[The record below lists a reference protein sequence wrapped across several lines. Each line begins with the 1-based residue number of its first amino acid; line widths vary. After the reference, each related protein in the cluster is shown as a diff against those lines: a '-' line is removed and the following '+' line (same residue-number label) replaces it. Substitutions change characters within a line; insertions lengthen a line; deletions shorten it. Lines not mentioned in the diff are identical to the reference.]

1 MITKNSASA
10 LMLSAGLLLSG
21 QSLADNLSSFQDMD
35 VFDLEWAS
43 DPQVSPDGET
53 IVYRRNFM
61 DVMTDSRQGRLWLID
76 ADGNHHMKLTDKDV
90 GEGGAVW
97 SPDGTRLAYV
107 SRGSNGSEIFVYWL
121 KSGKVARITE
131 LERSPSGLSWSPDGK
146 QLAFSALVPET
157 PPVLVTMPGKPK
169 GAKWADAPRI
179 TDRLK
184 YEQDG
189 RGYIEPGFSHYFVVP
204 ADGGTPRQVTSGN
217 FHYRGQP
224 QWTPDGKALIF
235 SANREDDFE
244 RKFRNTDIFSVDITT
259 GEISKLTENP
269 GPDHSPVV
277 SPDGKQ
283 IAWLGHPDKVQAYQV
298 TRLYVMNADGSDKRE
313 IDTGLD
319 RSLRNLTWSESGLYF
334 QYDNHGNT
342 KIASTTLKGKVTK
355 LSDNV
360 GGTTVA
366 RPYGGGSYS
375 VNDDGDIAFTYSTP
389 YRPADV
395 ALIEGRKKPQLLTG
409 LNEDVLAYRNLGKVE
424 EVWYK
429 STADGRDIQ
438 GWVVFPPDY
447 EKGKTYP
454 LIVENHGGP
463 ISNYGDRFSPEIQ
476 LYASAGYVVFYP
488 NPRGSTSYGEEFANL
503 LFNNYPGEDY
513 QDVMDGVD
521 EMIRRG
527 YTSEDQLY
535 VTGGSAGGIMSAWMI
550 GKNNRFEAAA
560 VVKPVMNWISKL
572 LSADNYYMYAD
583 YRYPG
588 QVWENPETYWK
599 FSPVSLVGN
608 IQTPTLVMVGD
619 ADMRTPLSE
628 AKQLYSALK
637 IRNIDTALVEMPGSY
652 HFISNRPSQMISK
665 VKHVLAW
672 FEKYPAADADDAPA
686 ETEQ

>member
-1 MITKNSASA
+1 
-10 LMLSAGLLLSG
+10 
-21 QSLADNLSSFQDMD
+21 MD
-35 VFDLEWAS
+35 VFELEWAS
-43 DPQVSPDGET
+43 APEISPDGKH
-53 IVYRRNFM
+53 IVYRRNGM
-61 DVMTDSRQGRLWLID
+61 DVMSDARTGNLWMMN
-76 ADGNHHMKLTDKDV
+76 ADGSEHMKLTTDDIS
-90 GEGGAVW
+90 EGNAVW
-97 SPDGTRLAYV
+97 SPDGSRIAYTRK
-107 SRGSNGSEIFVYWL
+107 GQNGAEIFVYRVRD
-121 KSGKVARITE
+121 GKVARLTE
-131 LERSPSGLSWSPDGK
+131 LERAPSGLSWSPDGK
-146 QLAFSALVPET
+146 TIAFSMLVPSA
-157 PPVLVTMPGKPK
+157 PPVMVKMPAKPE
-169 GAKWADAPRI
+169 GAKWAANPRI

-189 RGYIEPGFSHYFVVP
+189 RGYIEPGFSHLFVVP
-204 ADGGTPRQVTSGN
+204 ADGGTPRKITSGD
-217 FHYRGQP
+217 FQHRGQP
-224 QWTPDGKALIF
+224 QWTPDGRTLVF
-235 SANREDDFE
+235 SANRQPDAEHN
-244 RKFRNTDIFSVDITT
+244 FRNTDIYSVEIENGTIKQLTT
-259 GEISKLTENP
+259 QT
-269 GPDHSPVV
+269 GPDHHPVL
-277 SPDGKQ
+277 SPDGKK
-283 IAWLGHPDKVQAYQV
+283 IAWLGYPDKLMAYQT
-298 TRLYVMNADGSDKRE
+298 TRLYVMDVDGSDKKE
-313 IDTGLD
+313 IDLKLD
-319 RSLRNLTWSESGLYF
+319 RSVSNPVWNKHGIYF
-334 QYDNHGNT
+334 QYDDHGNT
-342 KIASTTLKGKVTK
+342 KIAVTGLNGKVKK
-355 LSDNV
+355 LADNV

-366 RPYGGGSYS
+366 RPYGGGSFS
-375 VNDDGDIAFTYSTP
+375 VNNKGVIAYTHTTP

-395 ALIEGRKKPQLLTG
+395 AVLAKNDAKPELVTG
-409 LNEDVLAYRNLGKVE
+409 LNEDILAYRNLGRTE
-424 EVWYK
+424 TVWYK

-438 GWVVFPPDY
+438 GWVTFPPDY
-447 EKGKTYP
+447 EEGKTYP

-488 NPRGSTSYGEEFANL
+488 NPRGSTSYGEEFGNL

-521 EMIRRG
+521 EMIKRG

-572 LSADNYYMYAD
+572 LTADNYYGYAD

-628 AKQLYSALK
+628 AKQLYSALILRK
-637 IRNIDTALVEMPGSY
+637 IDTALVEMPGAY

-672 FEKYPAADADDAPA
+672 FEKYPAEAEAPVKQ
-686 ETEQ
+686 EK